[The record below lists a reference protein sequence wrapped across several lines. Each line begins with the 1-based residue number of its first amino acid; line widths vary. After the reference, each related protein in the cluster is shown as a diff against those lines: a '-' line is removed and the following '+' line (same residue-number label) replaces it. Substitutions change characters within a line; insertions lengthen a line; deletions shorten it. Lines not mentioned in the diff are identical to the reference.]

1 LRFSASA
8 RMALNW
14 ANTIFAAGFSIC
26 AIAFSIFF
34 FKCYFLY
41 FLLYCL
47 SNFIKQNQRKSHL
60 KVKVKLL
67 GNQVGF

>member
-1 LRFSASA
+1 
-8 RMALNW
+8 MALNW
-14 ANTIFAAGFSIC
+14 ENTIFAAGFSIC

-41 FLLYCL
+41 FLLYYCL

-60 KVKVKLL
+60 EVKLKLL